1 MPGMFF
7 MKKRFS
13 EGFLLK
19 SCFKA
24 PFRERF
30 SQKTAENNAKIEAVL
45 KHLNKYLNELKLHFD
60 LTDDDILKL
69 LSRAYG
75 AKKPE
80 NSFLKYL
87 NMLKYWN

>member
-1 MPGMFF
+1 

-19 SCFKA
+19 SCFGGC
-24 PFRERF
+24 F
-30 SQKTAENNAKIEAVL
+30 SAFSKEKTAEYDAKTGAAL

-87 NMLKYWN
+87 TMLKYWN

>member
-7 MKKRFS
+7 MKRRFS

-19 SCFKA
+19 SCFNA
-24 PFRERF
+24 F
-30 SQKTAENNAKIEAVL
+30 SKEKIAENNAKIEAAK

-60 LTDDDILKL
+60 LSDTDIIRL
-69 LSRAYG
+69 LAQTQT

-87 NMLKYWN
+87 SMLKYWN

>member
-1 MPGMFF
+1 

-19 SCFKA
+19 NCFVGC
-24 PFRERF
+24 FGNRF
-30 SQKTAENNAKIEAVL
+30 SAFSKERTAENNAKIEAAL

-60 LTDDDILKL
+60 LTEDDVVKL
-69 LSRAYG
+69 LARTYG
-75 AKKPE
+75 LKKPE
-80 NSFLKYL
+80 NTFLKYL